1 MLFEEEEDVDD
12 ASKKK
17 NVIVDDIQPLRDL
30 ALNFDIDIEPYLRE
44 YLEDVSGQN
53 NDNKGGNYEEDEEN
67 TDATTATTTQQTFA
81 TAAIKLQTSAG
92 IYDRKVEYLHKK
104 TYEVLDELIQQLAAQ
119 QQQHQRGGSMAGRRV
134 AISNTPCGRDLDVTA
149 FRNFDHEMEFL
160 LLDNVM
166 PVDRSTNRTSINL
179 HEDGDDLDN
188 DTTYGNI
195 LDTTN
200 LDDTALY
207 PDYQKKNDVTLLSL
221 GGMMSTSR
229 ANFDETFVIGRKS
242 LEGTS
247 PSVMTRM
254 LMANLMGGGHGDYSS
269 GGGGLGGGG
278 GGCDRGGGNL
288 RLLGGTCDV
297 GPDGVLLMPG
307 TMATVFVNGIEREAV
322 TRSDES
328 IRIRPGEQSPRNS
341 INNNESINEFGNYDD
356 DNDGA
361 IGFEIYNNE
370 ENCSNS
376 NNLEDFEETT
386 VDDATVDAGNRT
398 QTEDE
403 IPKQKSRPKPV
414 IDPWACL
421 DPHEPTK
428 ADLKPRPIRIGVSYV
443 LPAGLG
449 GPPSDEVNGSRTKR
463 KISRKKTTSSP
474 KFVVEEPV
482 VDMLKDR
489 PYIADL
495 YYKSFMGDE
504 EASKLLSK
512 SSDFY
517 KDEFAYIRKA
527 HEKERDAN
535 KRRQRKLDDNVEDM
549 AQKNGV
555 DKYFDDLENDDG
567 NYGEEYYDNGNG
579 FDHGGDDDDDHSAGQ
594 PRSNVD
600 FDAVF
605 PSFAG
610 RGVYDDD
617 DDDYDRRHD
626 YDADDIS
633 LGGPKT
639 FEELCRAHLRKFAK
653 SADIY
658 AAETQLTKRVGKWQE
673 GLAPLLEA
681 HDDRPEFDIH
691 ETGRQILEKME
702 ISINAKKRTSSGEMK
717 LASSNIVNFSTII
730 PKDCEEYESC
740 RLFLSTLMLCNTRN
754 IAVKK
759 SEDGEHV
766 ESIESFDIELL
777 NSEFLTPMDISF
789 VDPSASHVLCK
800 ESAATSN
807 LGMID
812 ENDDD

>member
-1 MLFEEEEDVDD
+1 MPAKRSVLFEEG
-12 ASKKK
+12 KKK

-53 NDNKGGNYEEDEEN
+53 DVNDNDEDEDEEN
-67 TDATTATTTQQTFA
+67 YTDTATATTTTQQTFA

-92 IYDRKVEYLHKK
+92 IYDRKVEYLHKS

-119 QQQHQRGGSMAGRRV
+119 QQQHQRGGSIVGRRV
-134 AISNTPCGRDLDVTA
+134 AIANTPCGRDVDVTA
-149 FRNFDHEMEFL
+149 FRNYDREIEFL
-160 LLDNVM
+160 LLDDVL
-166 PVDRSTNRTSINL
+166 PVDTSTSRSSINL
-179 HEDGDDLDN
+179 HEEDLDDDIHEN
-188 DTTYGNI
+188 VMDTTA
-195 LDTTN
+195 LDN
-200 LDDTALY
+200 TALS
-207 PDYQKKNDVTLLSL
+207 PNDDQRKNVTLLSL

-229 ANFDETFVIGRKS
+229 VNFDETFVIGRKS

-254 LMANLMGGGHGDYSS
+254 LMANLMGGGHGDNSS

-278 GGCDRGGGNL
+278 GGSDRGGGNL
-288 RLLGGTCDV
+288 RLLGGACDV
-297 GPDGVLLMPG
+297 GHDGVLLMPG
-307 TMATVFVNGIEREAV
+307 TMATVFVNGIEREAAP
-322 TRSDES
+322 RPDES
-328 IRIRPGEQSPRNS
+328 IRIHPGGQSPRNS
-341 INNNESINEFGNYDD
+341 INNNEELNEFGALDQDYDY
-356 DNDGA
+356 DNDGV
-361 IGFEIYNNE
+361 GFEMYDD
-370 ENCSNS
+370 ENRG
-376 NNLEDFEETT
+376 DFEETT

-398 QTEDE
+398 QTEE
-403 IPKQKSRPKPV
+403 AISKQKSKPKLV
-414 IDPWACL
+414 IDPWKCL

-443 LPAGLG
+443 LPAGLD

-463 KISRKKTTSSP
+463 KDKGKKTTSSP
-474 KFVVEEPV
+474 KSVVEEPV
-482 VDMLKDR
+482 DPLKDR

-512 SSDFY
+512 AGDFY

-535 KRRQRKLDDNVEDM
+535 KRRQRKLDDDVEDM
-549 AQKNGV
+549 APKNGVDGV
-555 DKYFDDLENDDG
+555 DKYFEEEEVG
-567 NYGEEYYDNGNG
+567 NNGEEYYDNGNG
-579 FDHGGDDDDDHSAGQ
+579 FDCGGDDDNDHSAGR

-610 RGVYDDD
+610 RGGYEDD
-617 DDDYDRRHD
+617 DDDYDRRRD

-633 LGGPKT
+633 LGKPKT

-653 SADIY
+653 SAEIY

-673 GLAPLLEA
+673 GLAPILEA
-681 HDDRPEFDIH
+681 QEDRPEFDIH

-702 ISINAKKRTSSGEMK
+702 LSINAKKRTSSGEMK
-717 LASSNIVNFSTII
+717 LASSNIVNFSTIV
-730 PKDCEEYESC
+730 PKDCEEYELC

-777 NSEFLTPMDISF
+777 NSEFLTPMDVSF
-789 VDPSASHVLCK
+789 IDPSASHVLRK
-800 ESAATSN
+800 EIAATSN

-812 ENDDD
+812 ENDGTVADD